1 MAEFIKSKP
10 TSFTNK
16 PVGVVRVDTGA
27 MAAGRSLAEFGNTLQ
42 KIFWKEAEDEAIAN
56 DIETAKT
63 LPIYDEN
70 NNLKYVKGN
79 FSKVGK
85 DKANRILSERY
96 ANQLTILS
104 KKAINQFKINRTKDN
119 KFDKAG
125 FDLDVKH
132 YIEGHLKEFQKNR
145 TDPTSGTTYNL
156 NNFVPDFLPKIQN
169 IAAIHGNDILN
180 KQIAHE
186 DRIAVQNTKIN
197 LEDKIKELQA
207 LTFNFNTNQNYNL
220 DEDQA
225 EERDELFDDIQSL
238 KKDILAEADSLVGVD
253 NGYTSVGI
261 TEIKSRVNKATTRG
275 VIEPILA
282 KLQND
287 DTALKIVQS
296 AFQTSKLSSNLKNVL
311 LKAGLNE
318 QEVLNVIHAR
328 KDHDLR
334 PEDVKV
340 IAGEISVASGVAN
353 SIQQKLDEEKKS
365 VAFSNKYNT
374 GGTFSNTNKE
384 RNAFNDFI
392 SGELGINLTAD
403 NIAQFNKETTN
414 KLINYLNQPHVNI
427 LPSSIHD
434 IFSNDKIMTRYVNQ
448 SSGNQKIIASKF
460 LNLWENV
467 AFRKGTTSKN
477 MGDALAKLNLSDD
490 VYKRMDNI
498 RFLTRITG
506 DALSAFNIAG
516 QTSSGDADID
526 INVLNTGINFGY
538 KAGNPSRAN
547 PNLVAD
553 ANDVIRNVLQETD
566 IPFSLHKKFSPY
578 VRSLLNQKQLVGA
591 DGKGVGFD
599 KDSVISSLNHTYE
612 KLYVVDEM
620 VYDIHSNDLTSPSYF
635 SPKRKYPNEYTH
647 NQFVN
652 NVNRIIATET
662 KLNGLGED
670 VYLLPDFRNTSTNT
684 NYYTLVT
691 EDGMPILDNS
701 GKIIE
706 INTEKVD
713 KNIQIQAKSEISK
726 VINAD
731 YSNKLQDTIK
741 TLAKKNNKS
750 LNSFYDMLD
759 KVKINP
765 KNIYDNKMVG
775 ELFKSKDLYKTKP
788 FGYDLSTQDLIAYNH
803 VQDLYHSPT
812 GTDMMEKSLV
822 GIPTEA
828 KKKFRESMKLSLNLQ
843 ENIASRAFTVEKK
856 KLAELAKKNLDAM
869 VDNFENYKPPAI
881 PYKAIEQFNKGM
893 RSYMKSTK
901 DAVASNYNGEPYVT
915 GSQIADFFTISAQPN
930 MMPDRG
936 DQFNIL
942 SKGSQ
947 NPMWKTIYNNTLENI
962 KELPKEIQE
971 IIKENFTTDV
981 AIGIQDDLITVLQ
994 NTAKHEGYDA
1004 MPYLDA
1010 KTVSVGAGF
1019 NMRYLTDEEINII
1032 PSKRRRDFL
1041 FNARAYLEKHK
1052 VGDRNATKTSEE
1064 ALAYINNQLRGGT
1077 KKDVVGKDF
1086 KVILPEEANM
1096 MFALKMT
1103 TILNKFQKDFPAFA
1117 EIPVEMKSALI
1128 DFAYQHGYESHKKNW
1143 SKYWASVTGAL
1154 STDDVNLREFFFNR
1168 AGFNMIYNYEDFED
1182 VDGSMMVTGKTKA
1195 VRQFDEFGSNRYY
1208 DRAENLGFLTDAK
1221 PSFLSSSKKKA
1232 TRIFEKLTDYTLQ
1245 GFGM

>member
-10 TSFTNK
+10 TSFINK
-16 PVGVVRVDTGA
+16 PVGVVKADTGA
-27 MAAGRSLAEFGNTLQ
+27 MVVGRSITEFGNTLQ

-85 DKANRILSERY
+85 EKANKILSERY

-104 KKAINQFKINRTKDN
+104 KKAINEFKINRTKDN

-125 FDLDVKH
+125 FDLDVKN
-132 YIEGHLKEFQKNR
+132 YIEGHLKEFQRNR

-156 NNFVPDFLPKIQN
+156 NTFVPDFLPKIQN

-186 DRIAVQNTKIN
+186 NRIAVQNTKIN

-220 DEDQA
+220 NEDQA

-238 KKDILAEADSLVGVD
+238 KKDILAEANSLVGID

-261 TEIKSRVNKATTRG
+261 TELKSRINKATTRG

-328 KDHDLR
+328 KDNDLR

-353 SIQQKLDEEKKS
+353 SIQEKLDAEKKS
-365 VAFSNKYNT
+365 VAFANKYNT

-403 NIAQFNKETTN
+403 NIAKFDKETTN

-448 SSGNQKIIASKF
+448 SSDTQKIIASKF

-526 INVLNTGINFGY
+526 INVLNTGITFGY

-599 KDSVISSLNHTYE
+599 KDSVISSLNNTYE

-635 SPKRKYPNEYTH
+635 SPKRKYTNEFTH

-691 EDGMPILDNS
+691 ENGMPILDNS
-701 GKIIE
+701 GQIIE

-726 VINAD
+726 VINTD
-731 YSNKLQDTIK
+731 YS
-741 TLAKKNNKS
+741 
-750 LNSFYDMLD
+750 
-759 KVKINP
+759 
-765 KNIYDNKMVG
+765 
-775 ELFKSKDLYKTKP
+775 
-788 FGYDLSTQDLIAYNH
+788 
-803 VQDLYHSPT
+803 
-812 GTDMMEKSLV
+812 
-822 GIPTEA
+822 
-828 KKKFRESMKLSLNLQ
+828 
-843 ENIASRAFTVEKK
+843 
-856 KLAELAKKNLDAM
+856 
-869 VDNFENYKPPAI
+869 
-881 PYKAIEQFNKGM
+881 
-893 RSYMKSTK
+893 
-901 DAVASNYNGEPYVT
+901 
-915 GSQIADFFTISAQPN
+915 
-930 MMPDRG
+930 
-936 DQFNIL
+936 
-942 SKGSQ
+942 
-947 NPMWKTIYNNTLENI
+947 
-962 KELPKEIQE
+962 
-971 IIKENFTTDV
+971 
-981 AIGIQDDLITVLQ
+981 
-994 NTAKHEGYDA
+994 
-1004 MPYLDA
+1004 
-1010 KTVSVGAGF
+1010 
-1019 NMRYLTDEEINII
+1019 
-1032 PSKRRRDFL
+1032 
-1041 FNARAYLEKHK
+1041 
-1052 VGDRNATKTSEE
+1052 
-1064 ALAYINNQLRGGT
+1064 
-1077 KKDVVGKDF
+1077 
-1086 KVILPEEANM
+1086 
-1096 MFALKMT
+1096 
-1103 TILNKFQKDFPAFA
+1103 
-1117 EIPVEMKSALI
+1117 
-1128 DFAYQHGYESHKKNW
+1128 
-1143 SKYWASVTGAL
+1143 
-1154 STDDVNLREFFFNR
+1154 
-1168 AGFNMIYNYEDFED
+1168 
-1182 VDGSMMVTGKTKA
+1182 
-1195 VRQFDEFGSNRYY
+1195 
-1208 DRAENLGFLTDAK
+1208 
-1221 PSFLSSSKKKA
+1221 
-1232 TRIFEKLTDYTLQ
+1232 
-1245 GFGM
+1245 